1 MNKDHAM
8 SSNDFPWLQR
18 QLEQDLLSDR
28 PSTALTPAEGDA
40 FAAITAGQQL
50 FPTPWSDRLQAQGDV
65 LVLPWPANTD
75 PLRRLGVL
83 ASARPLPPEGV
94 HLANGSHQLQA
105 LDPKV
110 LWAPE
115 PVTSTLTL
123 GTLFVPDDCRAVLGH
138 GTHEDLHI
146 GPGVYLLRRQREAT
160 APEPQ
165 SLAARSPARRSPAR
179 ASLLGFLWDV
189 VTD

>member
-1 MNKDHAM
+1 MKKDHLM
-8 SSNDFPWLQR
+8 PSNDFPQLQR

-28 PSTALTPAEGDA
+28 LSTALSPTETDA
-40 FAAITAGQQL
+40 FATITAEQQL
-50 FPTPWSDRLQAQGDV
+50 LPTPWSDRLQAQGDV
-65 LVLPWPANTD
+65 LVLPWPADTD
-75 PLRRLGVL
+75 PLRRLGVI

-105 LDPKV
+105 ADPKV

-115 PVTSTLTL
+115 PPTSTLTM
-123 GTLFVPDDCRAVLGH
+123 GTLVVPDGCRAVLGH

-160 APEPQ
+160 APDPEPQ
-165 SLAARSPARRSPAR
+165 AVRRPEDR
-179 ASLLGFLWDV
+179 TPTRPGLLTRVWDV
-189 VTD
+189 VVD